1 MKRFSPGNPAAFRPM
16 EFPRLSPP
24 ELRAAVFKQ
33 PAWPALPPPD
43 KATRV
48 LAGLVA
54 FTVLL

>member
-1 MKRFSPGNPAAFRPM
+1 MKRFSPADPAQ
-16 EFPRLSPP
+16 
-24 ELRAAVFKQ
+24 FKPLFTPDYNRGPQ
-33 PAWPALPPPD
+33 PWRCTVALAALPPPD